1 MRGRGRGWKVA
12 KSDRDRGEVREGKL
26 RLYRRGK
33 GGLMGMVGDV
43 TESGRWREVTSKR
56 RKRGKATL
64 GRG

>member
-33 GGLMGMVGDV
+33 GGLMGY
-43 TESGRWREVTSKR
+43 GRRRNREWEVE
-56 RKRGKATL
+56 RGYKQEEEE
-64 GRG
+64 R